1 MEVGGQ
7 QPATAGVPP
16 RAVIG
21 FSRSFGFATQ
31 VAVDHRRLPWNLG
44 AHIALRKELH

>member
-7 QPATAGVPP
+7 QPMTAGVSPT
-16 RAVIG
+16 AIG